1 MNRVTTVTASIL
13 VILLILP
20 ISGCVG
26 ETQDPGILEG
36 RVSIGPIWPVE
47 RPGEQRPIPPEV
59 YEARKVMVYDK
70 SGKMLVEEVS
80 LSSEGYYRVDLMPR
94 TYTIDI
100 NRIGIDSSS
109 EVPKQIVIESG
120 QTVVLNID
128 IDTGI
133 R

>member
-1 MNRVTTVTASIL
+1 MTRTKIFIAFIL
-13 VILLILP
+13 TILLILP
-20 ISGCVG
+20 VAGCVS
-26 ETQDPGILEG
+26 ETQEPGTLEG
-36 RVSIGPIWPVE
+36 NITIGPIWPVE
-47 RPGEQRPIPPEV
+47 IPGELKPIPPEV
-59 YEARKVMVYDK
+59 YQARKVMVYDK
-70 SGKMLVEEVS
+70 SGKRLVEEVG
-80 LSSEGYYRVDLMPR
+80 LSNGGYYSVQLKPG

-109 EVPKQIVIESG
+109 DVPKQIVIETG

>member
-1 MNRVTTVTASIL
+1 ML
-13 VILLILP
+13 PILLVA
-20 ISGCVG
+20 GCVS
-26 ETQDPGILEG
+26 ETKVPGTLEG
-36 RVSIGPIWPVE
+36 YVTIGPIWPVE
-47 RPGEQRPIPPEV
+47 RPGEQKPIPPEV

-70 SGKMLVEEVS
+70 SGKRLVEEVS
-80 LSSEGYYRVDLMPR
+80 LTSEGYYSIKLKPGTYRV
-94 TYTIDI
+94 DI

-109 EVPKQIVIESG
+109 DVPKQIVIETG

>member
-1 MNRVTTVTASIL
+1 MNRANTVLAFILIMLPMLLVT
-13 VILLILP
+13 
-20 ISGCVG
+20 GCVS
-26 ETQDPGILEG
+26 ETQKPGTLEG
-36 RVSIGPIWPVE
+36 YVTIGPIWPVE
-47 RPGEQRPIPPEV
+47 RPGEQKPIPPEV

-70 SGKMLVEEVS
+70 SGKRLVEEVS
-80 LSSEGYYRVDLMPR
+80 LTSEGYYSVQLKPGTYRV
-94 TYTIDI
+94 DI

-109 EVPKQIVIESG
+109 DVPKQIVIETG